1 MTEMDKDKNESSNDL
16 INGQIT
22 RRSFL
27 KYCGGIA
34 AALGLGQAMVP
45 RIVEALTAD
54 NRPPVVWLHFAE
66 CTGCSES
73 FLRSTGPGVADIL
86 LDVLNVTYHET
97 IQVACGDKAEA
108 NRDAAVS
115 KYDGQFI
122 CVVEGAIPTANNGVY
137 GMVGGKTMLEI
148 AQSIIPRAKHT
159 ICFGTCA
166 AFGGLPAAAPNP
178 TGAKGVR
185 DALGI
190 STVNITGC
198 PPHPQNL
205 VATITSYLLNGQMPD
220 LRSDGRPTF
229 CHGQTI
235 HSSCTLPHGC
245 MEGYNCKG
253 PLAYNNCHQQLYNQ
267 ESFCIQVEHQCIG
280 CSEPGF
286 WDAHKPFYNPMWMS
300 MFHTYRRDAVA
311 HENLTAASCTPCH
324 SGSIYTPQKARQTDP
339 RRFQQ
344 AMHKRHSVDIST
356 DSSCTNCHQTAK
368 GGTTAP

>member
-1 MTEMDKDKNESSNDL
+1 MTEMKNKEERAALNSP
-16 INGQIT
+16 IT

-34 AALGLGQAMVP
+34 AALGLEQAMVP

-73 FLRSTGPGVADIL
+73 FLRSTNPGVADIL

-115 KYDGQFI
+115 TYDGRFI
-122 CVVEGAIPTANNGVY
+122 CVVEGAIPTAANGVY
-137 GMVGGKTMLEI
+137 GMVGGSTMLEI
-148 AQSIIPRAKHT
+148 AQTIIPRAKHT

-166 AFGGLPAAAPNP
+166 AYGGLPAAAPNP

-190 STVNITGC
+190 NTINITGC
-198 PPHPQNL
+198 PPHPLNL
-205 VATITSYLLNGQMPD
+205 VSTITSYLLNGQMPP
-220 LRSDGRPTF
+220 LRADGRPNF

-235 HSSCTLPHGC
+235 HSGCTVPHGC

-253 PLAYNNCHQQLYNQ
+253 PRAYNNCHRQLYNQ

-286 WDAHKPFYNPMWMS
+286 WDAHAPFYNPMWAS

-311 HENLTAASCTPCH
+311 HEKMTAASCTPCH
-324 SGSIYTPQKARQTDP
+324 SSSFFAQQEARQSDP
-339 RRFQQ
+339 RKFQL
-344 AMHKRHSVDIST
+344 AMHREHSVSLST
-356 DSSCTNCHQTAK
+356 ANSCTNCHKTGQ
-368 GGTTAP
+368 GGTTTP